1 MDLFTRY
8 VLENPYP
15 TGVMMLAVGA
25 GLAWTTLGAEDRRR
39 LIVAGVVATVG
50 AAILGIGAIVVT
62 PGEHARR
69 VVLEVVDAAVQ
80 ADIPRATAAF
90 ADAAVLSMG
99 SPSNPGYPRDS
110 ISQRLEG
117 LAGRYRIAS
126 NRITS
131 LESSTESRQRG
142 VVRLACRTELQ
153 LGFGPV
159 PTSWVVQVERQPDG
173 TWKISRVTWLKLAS
187 RTPPERW

>member
-1 MDLFTRY
+1 MGPLTPY

-15 TGVMMLAVGA
+15 LGVLMLAVGA
-25 GLAWTTLGAEDRRR
+25 GLAWTALGAEDRRR
-39 LIVAGVVATVG
+39 LIIAGVLAALG
-50 AAILGIGAIVVT
+50 AAILAVGAVIVT

-80 ADIPRATAAF
+80 ADIPLATASF
-90 ADAAVLSMG
+90 ADDAVLSMG
-99 SPSNPGYPRDS
+99 SPSNPGYSRDS
-110 ISQRLEG
+110 IAQRMQG

-126 NRITS
+126 NRVTR

-142 VVRLACRTELQ
+142 IVHLACRTELQ

-159 PTSWVVQVERQPDG
+159 PTSWVVQVDRQPDG
-173 TWKISRVTWLKLAS
+173 TWKISRVTWVTLAS

>member
-15 TGVMMLAVGA
+15 AGVVMLAVGA
-25 GLAWTTLGAEDRRR
+25 GLAWTGLGAEDRRR
-39 LIVAGVVATVG
+39 LIVAVVVAALG
-50 AAILGIGAIVVT
+50 AAILGVGAVIVT

-69 VVLEVVDAAVQ
+69 VVLEAVDAAVQ
-80 ADIPRATAAF
+80 ADIAAATATL
-90 ADAAVLSMG
+90 ADDAILTMG
-99 SPSNPGYPRDS
+99 LPSNPGYPRDS
-110 ISQRLEG
+110 IAQRLQG

-131 LESSTESRQRG
+131 LESSTESKHRG
-142 VVRLACRTELQ
+142 VVDLVCRTQLE

-159 PTSWVVQVERQPDG
+159 PTRWVVQVDRQPDG
-173 TWKISRVTWLKLAS
+173 AWKISRVTWVTLAS